1 MAIGLGWVCA
11 IGPGPVWAQD
21 AAPSVR
27 VEAFTLPSV
36 DLTLAF
42 TISGVVSD
50 LAVRAGDRVEP
61 GQVIARIDDRE
72 SAAQLALYRVRA
84 ESTLGE
90 ELAAAELELSRTEL
104 VRVREAFASG
114 GMGDFELKRRELEV
128 LVAEIRL
135 GRAQQDRAEA
145 KHALE
150 QAEAAAERFIV
161 RAPARGIVERT
172 MVDVG
177 ESIERLAP
185 VARVVEV
192 DPVRIEASVS
202 VADLAGIAPG
212 APVAI
217 EGIQVA
223 ATLAGTVER
232 IATVAD
238 AASGTVVVTIVA
250 PNPDRIAAGARVWV
264 RFSPESHTSGSG
276 RGSMPDVE

>member
-1 MAIGLGWVCA
+1 M
-11 IGPGPVWAQD
+11 
-21 AAPSVR
+21 
-27 VEAFTLPSV
+27 PSV

-42 TISGVVSD
+42 TISGVVSE
-50 LAVRAGDRVEP
+50 LAVRAGDRVEA

-72 SAAQLALYRVRA
+72 SAAQLALYRLRA

-145 KHALE
+145 RHALE

-161 RAPARGIVERT
+161 RAPTRGIVERT

-177 ESIERLAP
+177 ESVERLAP

-212 APVAI
+212 AAVAI

-223 ATLAGTVER
+223 ASLKGTVER

-250 PNPDRIAAGARVWV
+250 SNPDRIAAGARVWV
-264 RFSPESHTSGSG
+264 RFSPESHKSGSG
-276 RGSMPDVE
+276 RGSIPDVE